1 VTKAY
6 YEIPM
11 IEYIK
16 IRSPSRSPK
25 VRIAGE
31 ASISVSKMICNGGE

>member
-1 VTKAY
+1 
-6 YEIPM
+6 M

-25 VRIAGE
+25 VKMAGE
-31 ASISVSKMICNGGE
+31 ASIIVSKMIYKGGE